1 MGKHNL
7 LIWLSVIRKETE
19 LDNNRN
25 KKTFSRKGGPEPR
38 LAGEVEDVKRGV
50 TQQGGILDRKTKSP
64 QSMGGR

>member
-1 MGKHNL
+1 M
-7 LIWLSVIRKETE
+7 SVIRKETE

-25 KKTFSRKGGPEPR
+25 KKTFSRKGGPR